1 MKKKFNQKK
10 INSISK
16 SQMNIENNINK
27 ILEIFNK
34 INIPNIIND
43 LNSIKKDKE
52 TFFDTPNFICEQ
64 NN

>member
-1 MKKKFNQKK
+1 
-10 INSISK
+10 
-16 SQMNIENNINK
+16 MNIENNINK